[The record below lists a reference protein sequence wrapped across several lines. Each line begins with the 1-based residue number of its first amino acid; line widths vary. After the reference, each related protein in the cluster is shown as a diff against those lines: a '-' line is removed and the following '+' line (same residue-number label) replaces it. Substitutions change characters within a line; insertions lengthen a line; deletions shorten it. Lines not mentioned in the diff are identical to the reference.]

1 MSTNKSRMVDAI
13 SKELLTGRSSRLA
26 VMQNLTSRFI
36 PRDPVSL
43 SVNERDVE
51 LSGSNFIKV
60 FNMNC
65 SS

>member
-1 MSTNKSRMVDAI
+1 MVDAI

-26 VMQNLTSRFI
+26 VMQKLTSQFA
-36 PRDPVSL
+36 PSDPESL
-43 SVNERDVE
+43 SVNKRDVE
-51 LSGSNFIKV
+51 LSGSKFIKA

>member
-1 MSTNKSRMVDAI
+1 MVDAI

-26 VMQNLTSRFI
+26 VMQKLTSQF
-36 PRDPVSL
+36 DPSDPESL
-43 SVNERDVE
+43 SVNKRDVE
-51 LSGSNFIKV
+51 LSGSNFINV